1 MKLLPI
7 FNRRKVIC
15 LFVLSFISFLY
26 SCEQLK
32 KLEEVIHQ
40 PPKYTQESADVVY
53 DWYKLMARIQLRN
66 NPQPVVLLNIRNFSY
81 IGVGLYE
88 AVRPGMKGAISL
100 ASKLYQMP
108 AMPEAEKHKAYLWG
122 ATANAA
128 LASMFKQ
135 LLVGLTD
142 ADKVRIDSMENA
154 YNNRF
159 KVSSSDAVISRS
171 QAFGRSIATAIYNWS
186 TSDNFNLSGEG
197 YKIPQFPGSWVPT
210 PPAFA
215 NPVGPFL
222 KDSRPFLAYSLTASA
237 PKLPFPYSED
247 KSSKFYKAAKEVYD
261 ISKTLTA
268 EQKAIADRWADVG
281 GAGVGIP
288 LPGHLLSIVTGI
300 LESKKVKLGEAAQ
313 LYAKTGIAMRDG
325 HFITFRE
332 KYTYNLLRPVTYI
345 QKHIDP
351 TWQSYLPSPPYPEY
365 PSGLSG
371 LYSPVMQVLIREF
384 GDIPVTDNAYA
395 WRGDAPRQYTSI
407 TQLNQEAAN
416 SRVYAGIHYQFT
428 QDLTREMGQKLGDY
442 IANIDLTPKQE

>member
-1 MKLLPI
+1 MKLLSI

-15 LFVLSFISFLY
+15 LLALFLLSLLY
-26 SCEQLK
+26 SCEQLEK
-32 KLEEVIHQ
+32 IDEIFHK
-40 PPKYTQESADVVY
+40 PPKYTQESATVIY

-66 NPQPVVLLNIRNFSY
+66 NPQPVALQNIRNFSY

-88 AVRPGMKGAISL
+88 AVRPGTKGAISL

-108 AMPEAEKHKAYLWG
+108 AMPEPEKHKDYLWG

-135 LLVGLTD
+135 FLVGLTD
-142 ADKVRIDSMENA
+142 ADKARIDSMENA
-154 YNNRF
+154 YNNHF
-159 KVSSSDAVISRS
+159 KLSTSDAVLSRS

-197 YKIPQFPGSWVPT
+197 YVLPQFPGSWVPT

-222 KDSRPFLAYSLTASA
+222 KDSRPFLASSLTTKI
-237 PKLPFPYSED
+237 PLLPFPYSED
-247 KSSKFYKAAKEVYD
+247 KSSRFYKAAKEVYD
-261 ISKTLTA
+261 ISKSLTP
-268 EQKAIADRWADVG
+268 EQKAIAEWWADVG
-281 GAGVGIP
+281 GTGVGVP
-288 LPGHLLSIVTGI
+288 LPGHLLSIVTDI
-300 LESKKVKLGEAAQ
+300 LESKKAKLGEAAQ

-384 GDIPVTDNAYA
+384 GDIPVTDYSYV
-395 WRGDAPRQYTSI
+395 WRGVAPRQYASI
-407 TQLNQEAAN
+407 TKMNEEAAN

-428 QDLTREMGQKLGDY
+428 QDLTREMGKKLGNQ
-442 IANIDLTPKQE
+442 IANIDLTPTK